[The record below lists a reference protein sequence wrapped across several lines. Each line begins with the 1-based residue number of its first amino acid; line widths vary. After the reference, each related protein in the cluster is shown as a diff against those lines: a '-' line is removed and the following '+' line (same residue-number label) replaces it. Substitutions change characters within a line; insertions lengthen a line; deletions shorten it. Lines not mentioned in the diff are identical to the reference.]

1 MILLQTACF
10 FMRIYLNKHRNA
22 LCKAPRPDG
31 EKLGQALRTKFH
43 AEKSCMPQP
52 QVISNNSP
60 LKGKYYVS

>member
-1 MILLQTACF
+1 
-10 FMRIYLNKHRNA
+10 MRIYLNKHRNA

-43 AEKSCMPQP
+43 AEKSCMTQP
-52 QVISNNSP
+52 QVISSNYS